1 VIQVF
6 TGETGGEVSFPYDS
20 TISASS
26 GIATFYGRR
35 KQSYVLSGTLSSG
48 LLLISKATISQLPPG
63 DYVVF
68 AKVIDIYDLVYFLVP
83 EDIEI
88 VYIPSGG

>member
-6 TGETGGEVSFPYDS
+6 QSETGGEVSFPYDS
-20 TISASS
+20 IISASS

-35 KQSYVLSGTLSSG
+35 KQNYVLSGTLSSG
-48 LLLISKATISQLPPG
+48 SLLIPKSDISQLPPG

-68 AKVIDIYDLVYFLVP
+68 AKVVDVYGLVYFLIP

-88 VYIPSGG
+88 VYIPPGG